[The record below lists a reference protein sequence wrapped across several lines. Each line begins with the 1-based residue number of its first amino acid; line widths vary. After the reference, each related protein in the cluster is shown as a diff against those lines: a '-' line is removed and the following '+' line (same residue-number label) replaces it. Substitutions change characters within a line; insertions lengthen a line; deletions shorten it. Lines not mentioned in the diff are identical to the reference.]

1 MLSFGANRLAKLDTS
16 GNKIFTTPWCPYCT
30 RALRLLDEKG
40 VAYQNIDVADNRDA
54 RAQLLA
60 LTGSHTVP
68 QIFLGGRS
76 IGGCDDLYALD
87 RRGALGELLAQG

>member
-1 MLSFGANRLAKLDTS
+1 MPKLDTS
-16 GNKIFTTPWCPYCT
+16 GNKIFTTPWCPYCN
-30 RALRLLDEKG
+30 RALRLLDQKG
-40 VAYQNIDVADNRDA
+40 VAYQNIDVSDDRDA

-76 IGGCDDLYALD
+76 IGGCDDLHALD
-87 RRGALGELLAQG
+87 RSGTLDQMLAQG

>member
-1 MLSFGANRLAKLDTS
+1 MPKLDTS
-16 GNKIFTTPWCPYCT
+16 GNKIYTTPWCPYCQ
-30 RALRLLDEKG
+30 RALRLLDKKG
-40 VAYQNIDVADNRDA
+40 VAYKNIDVSDDRDA

-76 IGGCDDLYALD
+76 IGGSDDLHALD
-87 RRGALGELLAQG
+87 RSGDLDRMLAQG